1 MAAKLHSERVPSLPK
16 YRETL
21 ALERRK
27 SYDEKLKL
35 IENID
40 PYNVSNFLF
49 SDSMELWPEIEF
61 PDIANYLIFSTSSY
75 TKEQLKA
82 YKSLDAYN
90 YFVAGW
96 VRCIFVGKAT
106 DNIKILI
113 GKVGFFF
120 FFPRNYETTERSV
133 YKSFYNW
140 DLVNHMT

>member
-1 MAAKLHSERVPSLPK
+1 M
-16 YRETL
+16 
-21 ALERRK
+21 
-27 SYDEKLKL
+27 

-49 SDSMELWPEIEF
+49 SDSMELWPQIEF
-61 PDIANYLIFSTSSY
+61 PDIANYLILSTSSY

-96 VRCIFVGKAT
+96 VRYIFVGKAT
-106 DNIKILI
+106 DNMKILI
-113 GKVGFFF
+113 RKVGFFF
-120 FFPRNYETTERSV
+120 RRNYETTERSV

>member
-1 MAAKLHSERVPSLPK
+1 MNA
-16 YRETL
+16 YRL
-21 ALERRK
+21 SQNIVKGRK

-35 IENID
+35 IENLD

-61 PDIANYLIFSTSSY
+61 PGIANYLLFSTSSY

-82 YKSLDAYN
+82 YKSLDAYE

-96 VRCIFVGKAT
+96 VRCIYIRKAT

-113 GKVGFFF
+113 AFF
-120 FFPRNYETTERSV
+120 RTLCQQTNA
-133 YKSFYNW
+133 
-140 DLVNHMT
+140 H

>member
-1 MAAKLHSERVPSLPK
+1 MAAKLHSEHVPSLPK

-61 PDIANYLIFSTSSY
+61 PNIANYLIFSTSSY

-90 YFVAGW
+90 YFASLLEKLQITS
-96 VRCIFVGKAT
+96 RFSS
-106 DNIKILI
+106 
-113 GKVGFFF
+113 
-120 FFPRNYETTERSV
+120 ER
-133 YKSFYNW
+133 
-140 DLVNHMT
+140 